1 MKRSFRFL
9 ATTAA
14 AIFSI
19 YCFGCASGEASG
31 GFSGC
36 APSRGEAFNFYAMN
50 TAIYAEATDKPFNQ
64 NESENIRE
72 LFLSLEKEFS
82 ASLCDSF
89 TARANGAAA
98 GVATRISERGKTLLD
113 ISQKV
118 YAVTGGAFDPTVLP
132 LSELW
137 GFYPSFPVAD
147 FAPPAEELISEILN
161 SGVIG
166 LNNISLTE
174 EDGKFSVLKKADG
187 TKIEFGGVLKGFAAD
202 EAGKILLG
210 FGHTSGYVN
219 AGGSSLF
226 ILSAPSLGVRHPRK
240 SGENLLSFD
249 ISGRKNFSVSTS
261 GDYEKVYTRD
271 GENYCHVIDPKT
283 GKPVKTGVAQVTIIG
298 KSELFCGAFLDAVTT
313 ALMTKDFSSKEEAK
327 SPLVTAINELLK
339 ENELDGATIF
349 VVVIKGEEKT
359 LLTNAATKDFT
370 LFDKSFDVRQI

>member
-1 MKRSFRFL
+1 MKKFAKIFAVISAFICVFSF
-9 ATTAA
+9 
-14 AIFSI
+14 
-19 YCFGCASGEASG
+19 CGCNANGLSGCVAGGSGEATD
-31 GFSGC
+31 
-36 APSRGEAFNFYAMN
+36 FYAMN
-50 TAIYAEATDKPFNQ
+50 TAVRAEVSDKPFGQ
-64 NESENIRE
+64 WEIESLQE
-72 LFLSLEKEFS
+72 LFSSLEREFS

-89 TARANGAAA
+89 TARVNGAAA
-98 GVATRISERGKTLLD
+98 GVATGVSERGKTLLD

-137 GFYPSFPVAD
+137 GFYPSFPIAD
-147 FAPPAEELISEILN
+147 FSPPAEELISEILN

-174 EDGKFSVLKKADG
+174 KDGKFSVLKKTDG
-187 TKIEFGGVLKGFAAD
+187 TKLEFGGVLKGFAAD

-210 FGHTSGYVN
+210 FGHASGYVN

-283 GKPVKTGVAQVTIIG
+283 GKPVKTGLAQVTIIG

-313 ALMTKDFSSKEEAK
+313 ALMTKDFSSKEAAK
-327 SPLVTAINELLK
+327 SPLATAINELLK

-349 VVVIKGEEKT
+349 VAVIKGEEKT